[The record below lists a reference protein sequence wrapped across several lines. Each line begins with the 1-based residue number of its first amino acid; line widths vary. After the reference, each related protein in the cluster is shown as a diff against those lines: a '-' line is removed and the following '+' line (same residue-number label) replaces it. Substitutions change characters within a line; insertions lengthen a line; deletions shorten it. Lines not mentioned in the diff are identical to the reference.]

1 MLGHHGTSRQ
11 SGGQTV
17 RSSASPA
24 HWEGTV
30 RELRPTQL
38 YHYQWHL
45 MRLEVGWH
53 GVPFSGAL
61 GGRWD
66 EWDRV
71 VLGCFVDG
79 HMRGAIQLRS
89 PQSDRAREVVLSVE
103 KAWQGRGIGRALM
116 AGAIAV
122 ARGRGIGHLYL
133 SCHALNRRIQ
143 RIAETFGGKIEFEDG
158 ACFAE
163 IAVSRE
169 LAAPQSGGPC
179 IGIRRTYD

>member
-11 SGGQTV
+11 CGSSAL
-17 RSSASPA
+17 RSSASLA

-45 MRLEVGWH
+45 LRLEVGWH
-53 GVPFSGAL
+53 GVPCNNPPSGAFSRVL
-61 GGRWD
+61 GERLD
-66 EWDRV
+66 EADPV

-79 HMRGAIQLRS
+79 HMRGAIRLLS

-103 KAWQGRGIGRALM
+103 KAWQRRGIGRALM
-116 AGAIAV
+116 AGAIAA
-122 ARGRGIGHLYL
+122 ARGRGIAHLYL

-143 RIAETFGGKIEFEDG
+143 RIAETFGAKIEFEDG

-163 IAVSRE
+163 ITVSGE
-169 LAAPQSGGPC
+169 LAAPQ
-179 IGIRRTYD
+179 